1 MIDGEELMIKVMFV
15 CHGNICRS
23 PMAEFVF
30 RDMVKKAGLER
41 EIYVASSATSRE
53 EIGNPV
59 YPPAKRK
66 LKEHGISCESKRA
79 IQITVDD
86 YKNYDYIIA
95 MESYNIRNMMKIIGS
110 DKDNKVYRLLDFTD
124 NKKDIDDPW
133 YSGNFDITY
142 DEICEGA
149 RALLKHIIDNDIN

>member
-1 MIDGEELMIKVMFV
+1 MIKVLFV

-30 RDMVKKAGLER
+30 RDMVKKAGLEK

-66 LKEHGISCESKRA
+66 LKEHGISCEGKRA

-95 MESYNIRNMMKIIGS
+95 MESYNIRNMMKIIGN

-133 YSGNFDITY
+133 YSGKFDITY

-149 RALLKHIIDNDIN
+149 RELLRYLIDNDIK

>member
-1 MIDGEELMIKVMFV
+1 MEKIKVLFI

-30 RDMVKKAGLER
+30 RNMVKKEGLEN
-41 EIYVASSATSRE
+41 EFYIASSATSRE

-66 LKEHGISCESKRA
+66 LKQHGISCDGKRA
-79 IQITVDD
+79 IQITKDD

-95 MESYNIRNMMKIIGS
+95 MESYNIKNIMKIIGS
-110 DKDNKVYRLLDFTD
+110 DNEKKIYRLLDFTD

-142 DEICEGA
+142 DEICEGS
-149 RALLKHIIDNDIN
+149 RELLNYILKK